1 MAPPK
6 KNEKNNTED
15 AKVNLDDLTTDLIKE
30 LNKESDSRV
39 AWNLSTDISPTHVVD
54 WYSTGSSL
62 LDAMISNKATGGGLP
77 GGRIVEIFGP
87 PSIGK
92 SHIAAQ
98 ICISAQKKGGIAVYM
113 DTENAVNPE
122 NLSALGVNTKRRFV
136 YAQPECIEE
145 VFRVAE
151 STINKLKSI
160 NKEIPVVIVWD
171 SLAAS
176 PAKAELEGEYED
188 NSIGLAA
195 RKISQSLRKFTQLV
209 GNKNVLFVILNQTRT
224 KVGVMHGDPTTT
236 PGGAAVPFHSS
247 VRIQLIG
254 GKKIMSENDKE
265 LPVGIN
271 ITAKIIKNKI
281 AYPYRRAEF
290 EIHFGKG
297 IVETEQFFDHVR
309 EQGEIQGD
317 GKENLIEINVS
328 GKKYLAGI
336 SGTQAWKY
344 LRVYDGDTGTE
355 ALEFCKN
362 FNKSDFFTVKND
374 PKYKPFVDGILERLL
389 VLRVEPELT
398 EEFVVQEAEKIE
410 KKILLD

>member
-1 MAPPK
+1 MK
-6 KNEKNNTED
+6 T
-15 AKVNLDDLTTDLIKE
+15 IKE
-30 LNKESDSRV
+30 LFTEMGFETNKMKTNHFYDTSGWEILSYKDGKNVWSDIEKVVKKEDAEEV
-39 AWNLSTDISPTHVVD
+39 AVCVDGEIKLLCSPDH
-54 WYSTGSSL
+54 
-62 LDAMISNKATGGGLP
+62 K
-77 GGRIVEIFGP
+77 IFTNGKKYKEVYKL
-87 PSIGK
+87 IGK
-92 SHIAAQ
+92 NFQ
-98 ICISAQKKGGIAVYM
+98 ILNENGVWRDATAKYTGNMTEILDLQVKGTHCYYAGGI
-113 DTENAVNPE
+113 
-122 NLSALGVNTKRRFV
+122 LSHNT
-136 YAQPECIEE
+136 
-145 VFRVAE
+145 
-151 STINKLKSI
+151 L
-160 NKEIPVVIVWD
+160 
-171 SLAAS
+171 
-176 PAKAELEGEYED
+176 
-188 NSIGLAA
+188 
-195 RKISQSLRKFTQLV
+195 
-209 GNKNVLFVILNQTRT
+209 
-224 KVGVMHGDPTTT
+224 HGDPTTT

-265 LPVGIN
+265 LPIGIN

-317 GKENLIEINVS
+317 GKENLIEIFVS

>member
-1 MAPPK
+1 M
-6 KNEKNNTED
+6 
-15 AKVNLDDLTTDLIKE
+15 TTIKE
-30 LNKESDSRV
+30 LFTEMNYEISKMEKNKFYEVSG
-39 AWNLSTDISPTHVVD
+39 WEILSYKNGATVWADIEKIVRKEDTQEVEISTQSGKILKCSPDHKVYTKSEVFVEVSELID
-54 WYSTGSSL
+54 KNFEILNSYLEWE
-62 LDAMISNKATGGGLP
+62 KATAKYTGK
-77 GGRIVEIFGP
+77 ITEILDLQV
-87 PSIGK
+87 K
-92 SHIAAQ
+92 DTHCYYA
-98 ICISAQKKGGIAVYM
+98 GGI
-113 DTENAVNPE
+113 
-122 NLSALGVNTKRRFV
+122 LSHNT
-136 YAQPECIEE
+136 
-145 VFRVAE
+145 
-151 STINKLKSI
+151 L
-160 NKEIPVVIVWD
+160 
-171 SLAAS
+171 
-176 PAKAELEGEYED
+176 
-188 NSIGLAA
+188 
-195 RKISQSLRKFTQLV
+195 
-209 GNKNVLFVILNQTRT
+209 
-224 KVGVMHGDPTTT
+224 HGDPTTT

-265 LPVGIN
+265 LPIGIN

-344 LRVYDGDTGTE
+344 LKVYDGDTGTE
-355 ALEFCKN
+355 VAEYCKN
-362 FNKSDFFTVKND
+362 FNKSDFFAVKND
-374 PKYKPFVDGILERLL
+374 PKYKPIVDAILERLL

-398 EEFVVQEAEKIE
+398 EDFIVQEAEKIE

>member
-1 MAPPK
+1 MSHDGEKEVFK
-6 KNEKNNTED
+6 KMTHFIVKEGVQNHYEIGELKATSVHRVLQDKEWVQLKNH
-15 AKVNLDDLTTDLIKE
+15 
-30 LNKESDSRV
+30 KESKFVDSPI
-39 AWNLSTDISPTHVVD
+39 DVVD
-54 WYSTGSSL
+54 MT
-62 LDAMISNKATGGGLP
+62 
-77 GGRIVEIFGP
+77 VEETQCYVANG
-87 PSIGK
+87 
-92 SHIAAQ
+92 Q
-98 ICISAQKKGGIAVYM
+98 I
-113 DTENAVNPE
+113 NHN
-122 NLSALGVNTKRRFV
+122 
-136 YAQPECIEE
+136 
-145 VFRVAE
+145 
-151 STINKLKSI
+151 
-160 NKEIPVVIVWD
+160 
-171 SLAAS
+171 
-176 PAKAELEGEYED
+176 
-188 NSIGLAA
+188 
-195 RKISQSLRKFTQLV
+195 
-209 GNKNVLFVILNQTRT
+209 
-224 KVGVMHGDPTTT
+224 TT

-265 LPVGIN
+265 LPIGIN

-344 LRVYDGDTGTE
+344 LKVYDGDTGTE
-355 ALEFCKN
+355 VAEYCKN
-362 FNKSDFFTVKND
+362 FNKSDFFAVKND
-374 PKYKPFVDGILERLL
+374 PKYKPIVDAILERLL

-398 EEFVVQEAEKIE
+398 EDFIVQEAEKIE

>member
-122 NLSALGVNTKRRFV
+122 NLSALGVNTKRRFI

-151 STINKLKSI
+151 STINKLKST

-224 KVGVMHGDPTTT
+224 KVGCVAPETVVI
-236 PGGAAVPFHSS
+236 A
-247 VRIQLIG
+247 R
-254 GKKIMSENDKE
+254 KK
-265 LPVGIN
+265 
-271 ITAKIIKNKI
+271 
-281 AYPYRRAEF
+281 
-290 EIHFGKG
+290 
-297 IVETEQFFDHVR
+297 
-309 EQGEIQGD
+309 
-317 GKENLIEINVS
+317 
-328 GKKYLAGI
+328 
-336 SGTQAWKY
+336 
-344 LRVYDGDTGTE
+344 
-355 ALEFCKN
+355 
-362 FNKSDFFTVKND
+362 
-374 PKYKPFVDGILERLL
+374 
-389 VLRVEPELT
+389 
-398 EEFVVQEAEKIE
+398 
-410 KKILLD
+410 